1 MMGKALLDAEKAHLS
16 QLLEAIERC
25 VYFLDATTQKLPFPL
40 QGETLEIKKKEL
52 ALFESLSSFNERFAK
67 LQDTLASAMRHTYLL
82 MGENSDHFLKILA
95 FFEKHDIIES
105 IEIWQQL
112 RTARNLAAH
121 DYETSYYQIADHFNT
136 LRELAGR
143 LYQISGNLIA
153 FCHSEL
159 NIHPTSNDFS
169 MECFE
174 IVSKKYAL

>member
-1 MMGKALLDAEKAHLS
+1 MTGKALLDAEKAHLS
-16 QLLEAIERC
+16 KLLEAIERC

-40 QGETLEIKKKEL
+40 LGETLEIKKKDL

-95 FFEKHDIIES
+95 FFEKHDIIKS

-112 RTARNLAAH
+112 RTTRNLAAH
-121 DYETSYYQIADHFNT
+121 DYETSYHQIADHFNT
-136 LRELAGR
+136 LHELVGQF
-143 LYQISGNLIA
+143 YQISGNLIA

-159 NIHPTSNDFS
+159 NIRPTSNDFS
-169 MECFE
+169 IECFE
-174 IVSKKYAL
+174 IVIKKNK